1 MKDTD
6 GRRHNHGTT
15 SRIITGTISEEERR
29 ANFIEFG
36 NYVSP
41 MDFGGAEIVIHGS
54 RRQTDNHRAF
64 AQRLGATAA

>member
-1 MKDTD
+1 MNNKK
-6 GRRHNHGTT
+6 RSHHHATT
-15 SRIITGTISEEERR
+15 SHIITSTISDLERR
-29 ANFIEFG
+29 ANFVEFG